1 MSNAWRIVL
10 IKRYSPNL
18 QCHTIGCLMV
28 LFGLRTDTV
37 KLQLFAFIFHFL
49 LSIISTDFTLLVQML
64 TRFMINYC
72 SGFLLIPPKKNCEN
86 KVGQMVSIRR
96 NRSMFVRANGKKLQ
110 KAKST
115 SSSFFMFQSN
125 EQKKLRPW
133 PFRCNYHQARA
144 EADKQL
150 SKVELVKAWIKYP
163 ASY

>member
-1 MSNAWRIVL
+1 MSNVWRIFL

-18 QCHTIGCLMV
+18 QCHTIGCLIV
-28 LFGLRTDTV
+28 LFGLRTDSV
-37 KLQLFAFIFHFL
+37 MLQLFAFIFHFL

-86 KVGQMVSIRR
+86 KVGQTVSNRR
-96 NRSMFVRANGKKLQ
+96 NRSMFVRANGKK
-110 KAKST
+110 T
-115 SSSFFMFQSN
+115 SKGKINFFFFFHVSI
-125 EQKKLRPW
+125 ERTKKLRPW

-150 SKVELVKAWIKYP
+150 SKVELVKA
-163 ASY
+163 